1 MSTSYYFVETELK
14 GNRIGYLQ
22 MKSPSAQ
29 GTTLLLKE
37 DTRNQIKGGILVKEE
52 EWPED
57 YGTGKRVL
65 GETSR
70 SWGSQVLST
79 RTKEQGSQIKL
90 EKFLHSPTRSFQG
103 LGETMLKQKPQGHGH
118 FLICI
123 PHVLAQWPLTL
134 DQPSF
139 DTR

>member
-1 MSTSYYFVETELK
+1 MSASYYFVETELK
-14 GNRIGYLQ
+14 GNRTGYLQ
-22 MKSPSAQ
+22 TKSPSAQ
-29 GTTLLLKE
+29 GTTLLLKGE

-52 EWPED
+52 VWPED

-79 RTKEQGSQIKL
+79 RTEEQGSQIEL

-103 LGETMLKQKPQGHGH
+103 LGETMLKQKPQGHGAFSDLH
-118 FLICI
+118 SSCAGTVALDRQS
-123 PHVLAQWPLTL
+123 AQL
-134 DQPSF
+134 
-139 DTR
+139 